1 MRAVMRTRRRMLV
14 MGAGGAAVMAA
25 GLAGRAWDRG
35 VWSAGRGE
43 AYAPWSDWEG
53 DAGDG
58 IKRPLRAAI
67 LAANPHNTQPWLFK
81 IANNQITVIADR
93 ARNLGSFDPFRREMH
108 LGLGAAVE
116 NLVLAAR
123 AFGLAAQVTPADGT
137 LAPAPRDEPMPAV
150 HIALSPASP
159 ARDAL
164 FSAIAARHTNRGP
177 YRADQAIGRETLQRL
192 TDIVSSEAVQVAF
205 IQDPQARRDLGA
217 LIVES
222 TERII
227 ADPQM
232 SADSA
237 RWFRGG
243 RHDIAA
249 HRDGVTVDTAGLS
262 PFMTSAAKLLPDPDA
277 ATADQYWLATTRD
290 SQVPTA
296 PVLSVLL
303 VRDRLDMRAAIE
315 AGRAWQ
321 RLHLAATSEGLAAQ
335 PLNQPVECVDR
346 NAILG
351 KPDTF
356 ATALAR
362 FAGAAGWE
370 PTFVFRLG
378 FAERTAGPS
387 PRRTLNDVLVG

>member
-1 MRAVMRTRRRMLV
+1 MRTRRTVLML
-14 MGAGGAAVMAA
+14 GGGAAAA
-25 GLAGRAWDRG
+25 IATGLAYRAWDRG
-35 VWSAGRGE
+35 VWSRAGGD
-43 AYAPWSDWEG
+43 AYTPWSDWEG

-81 IANNQITVIADR
+81 IADNEITIFADR
-93 ARNLGSFDPFRREMH
+93 GRNLGTFDPFRREMH
-108 LGLGAAVE
+108 LGIGAAVE

-123 AFGLAAQVTPADGT
+123 ASGLAAQVTPTTGT
-137 LAPAPRDEPMPAV
+137 LSPSPPDEPVAAV
-150 HIALSPASP
+150 HIALSPTPP

-164 FSAIAARHTNRGP
+164 FNAIAARHTSRGP
-177 YRADQAIGRETLQRL
+177 YRADQAIGRDTLQRL
-192 TDIVSSEAVQVAF
+192 SDLVTSKAVNVAL
-205 IQDPQARRDLGA
+205 IQDAQARRELGA

-227 ADPQM
+227 GDPQM

-243 RHDIAA
+243 RRDIAA

-262 PFMTSAAKLLPDPDA
+262 PFMTAAAKLLPDPDA
-277 ATADQYWLATTRD
+277 TTADQYWLATTRD

-296 PVLSVLL
+296 PVLGMLL

-321 RLHLAATSEGLAAQ
+321 RLHLAATSERLAAQ
-335 PLNQPVECVDR
+335 PLNQPVECIDR
-346 NAILG
+346 NATVG
-351 KPDTF
+351 RPDIF
-356 ATALAR
+356 ATALTR
-362 FAGAAGWE
+362 LAGAAGWE

-378 FAERTAGPS
+378 IAERTAGPS
-387 PRRTLNDVLVG
+387 PRRTLDQVVMS